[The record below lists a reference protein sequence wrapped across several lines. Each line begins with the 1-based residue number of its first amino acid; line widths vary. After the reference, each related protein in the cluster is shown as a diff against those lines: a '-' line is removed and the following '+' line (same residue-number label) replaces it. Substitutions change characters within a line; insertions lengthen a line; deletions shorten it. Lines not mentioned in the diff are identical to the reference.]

1 MTGPLNETRNRGGAG
16 MTQLTPEQELIECF
30 DQLFFEDTTTDEHF
44 RKCVVAYMRWRS
56 DVARKSCALLK
67 ECLASER
74 I

>member
-1 MTGPLNETRNRGGAG
+1 MTQ
-16 MTQLTPEQELIECF
+16 QLTPEQELIECF
-30 DQLFFEDTTTDEHF
+30 DLFFEDTTTDEHF

-67 ECLASER
+67 EYLASEG